1 MSNRTIRRLGLIAA
15 IGGLSQALFF
25 VLQPGH
31 TLAGADLAVTPQWF
45 LAHSLHFVGALLTIV
60 GLLGIHARQRAAA
73 GGFGTFAFG
82 AVMVG
87 TAMNVSLG
95 LVSAFVWP
103 VICRH
108 SPDMCAATGPIFDI
122 KETFAQSF
130 LLGIVTLVLGWVL
143 FGWSLIRAA
152 VLPANAGRLMIVGAF
167 VFGVM
172 PPPMTHLPFGISVF
186 GGVLLSIG
194 ISWAGFAVWTGV
206 GELD

>member
-1 MSNRTIRRLGLIAA
+1 MGGDPPGCRRPNHHHPHARRLR
-15 IGGLSQALFF
+15 
-25 VLQPGH
+25 
-31 TLAGADLAVTPQWF
+31 
-45 LAHSLHFVGALLTIV
+45 
-60 GLLGIHARQRAAA
+60 ARR
-73 GGFGTFAFG
+73 TR
-82 AVMVG
+82 
-87 TAMNVSLG
+87 
-95 LVSAFVWP
+95 
-103 VICRH
+103 RH
-108 SPDMCAATGPIFDI
+108 SPDLCAATGPIFDI